1 MANNKNSFD
10 RETIQ
15 AIAQELK
22 SLQDKERAK
31 NETNA
36 SARDINKNA
45 RDKQKNK
52 GVNPQPNKTQRNAID
67 VKSIGSIVVILI
79 WAIVFLI
86 VAVKLAPY
94 L

>member
-45 RDKQKNK
+45 RDMQKNAGK
-52 GVNPQPNKTQRNAID
+52 DTTPKQPEKKRVSVNNAAN
-67 VKSIGSIVVILI
+67 IVVILI

-86 VAVKLAPY
+86 LAVKLAPY